1 VVDVHLL
8 WIIIYYV
15 YMAMDLIFHIEGT
28 DGQGLPVVSAW
39 AWIKNRENLQNRLV
53 FENNLPR

>member
-1 VVDVHLL
+1 VDLHLL

-15 YMAMDLIFHIEGT
+15 FMAMDLIFHREGT

-39 AWIKNRENLQNRLV
+39 AWIKNNFITLFRQRLASDW
-53 FENNLPR
+53 